1 MQWGRLHCLGGEDAL
16 RWDATVVTVVGA
28 PKLSAR
34 VDGAAEKI
42 TVWEVATTMFWMVAL
57 SGGRFLTR
65 WLCG

>member
-1 MQWGRLHCLGGEDAL
+1 M

-57 SGGRFLTR
+57 KVGS
-65 WLCG
+65 